1 MRTKEVVVFKKFF
14 ERCNH
19 FTLEDLPSDV
29 QPTDRIMFNV
39 VDDGYISDN
48 NSIPEGGYLKIIRDV
63 PMTEED
69 LEEER
74 KHFKALK
81 EASKQKRY
89 KKYLELKAEFE

>member
-1 MRTKEVVVFKKFF
+1 MRTKEVLVFEKFF
-14 ERCNH
+14 DRRDH

-29 QPTDRIMFNV
+29 QPTDRIIFEV
-39 VDDGYISDN
+39 VHDGYISDN
-48 NSIPEGGYLKIIRDV
+48 NSISEGGYLKIIRDV

-74 KHFKALK
+74 KHFKALN